1 MNASTGIAERQSG
14 ADINLATLAPMGDGL
29 FARLNELRAHDPL
42 FWSDLSNCW
51 IVTGHAEINEGFSG
65 TLPLLN
71 GKMEAVLSRV
81 LPADELR
88 RRYPNTLRYMP
99 RILPNMDGPEH
110 ARLRKLFVKA
120 FSRKIVED
128 LRPYVRERV
137 ATVLDRAEAQR
148 ELEFNE
154 GVARQLPGAVILR
167 LLGMS
172 ESYLDRLKAWTDGV
186 TRALTSFDPK
196 LEWLDELERVVT
208 EMVRIFEQEI
218 EDRRRTPRSDFITA
232 LVTTVDGGDTLTVD
246 EMIAAL
252 ILVIIAG
259 HDTTSNSMTL
269 GVRALDRNRPVWR
282 EMRAK
287 PERSVDAAIEIMR
300 YSAMSAAQPR
310 LAAQD
315 FEWRGRKIRK
325 DDIVMLL
332 IAGGNRDPKVFPNPE
347 QLDLARANDQSQTF
361 APGLHHCIGHLLAKL
376 QLGEFFSALTQRFDR
391 VEVLEEP
398 EFTPNLVFRAV
409 TGLKV
414 RFHPHSS

>member
-1 MNASTGIAERQSG
+1 MNATTDIRGHQSG
-14 ADINLATLAPMGDGL
+14 MDISLATLAPMGDGL
-29 FARLNELRAHDPL
+29 FAKLNELRAHDPL
-42 FWSDLSNCW
+42 FWSDLSQCW

-81 LPADELR
+81 LPPDELH

-137 ATVLDRAEAQR
+137 ATVLDRAEAER
-148 ELEFNE
+148 NLEFNE

-196 LEWLDELERVVT
+196 LEWLDELEVVVT
-208 EMVRIFEQEI
+208 EMVAIFEQEI
-218 EDRRRTPRSDFITA
+218 EDRRRAPRSDFISA
-232 LVTTVDGGDTLTVD
+232 LVTTVDAGDTLTVD

-269 GVRALDRNRPVWR
+269 GVRALDRNRSAWS
-282 EMRAK
+282 EIRAQ
-287 PERSVDAAIEIMR
+287 PERNVDAAIEIMR
-300 YSAMSAAQPR
+300 YSAMSTAQPR

-315 FEWRGRKIRK
+315 FEWRGRKIHK
-325 DDIVMLL
+325 GDIVMLL
-332 IAGGNRDPKVFPNPE
+332 IAGGNRDSKVFPNPE
-347 QLDLARANDQSQTF
+347 RLDVTRANDQSQTF

-376 QLGEFFSALTQRFDR
+376 QLGEFFAALTQRFDR

-414 RFHPHSS
+414 RFHPRES